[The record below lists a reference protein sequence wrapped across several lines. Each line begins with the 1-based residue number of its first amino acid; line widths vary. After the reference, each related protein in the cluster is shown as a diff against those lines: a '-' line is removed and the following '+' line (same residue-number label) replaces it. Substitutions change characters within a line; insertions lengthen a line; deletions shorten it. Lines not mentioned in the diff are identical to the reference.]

1 MAGLFVVSAM
11 KTAYLDCFSGVS
23 GDMFLG
29 SLLDAGLPFHELRE
43 RLLTLPINGYQ
54 IEIKQEARNQIF
66 GTRFSV
72 LLDKGRDEH
81 RGLRAVRE
89 VIAQGDLS
97 ETVKKRSLQ
106 IFELLAKV
114 EGEIHN
120 RPPEEVHFHEVG
132 AVDSIIDIVGT
143 VYALEFLE
151 IGSLYVS
158 PLPLGSGFVMTA
170 HGNIPVPAPA
180 TIALLKGIHV
190 FEAGIP
196 HEMVTPT
203 GAALIKGLGT
213 SFGSMPPMVV
223 REIGYGVGAR
233 DLPERPNLLRIFIG
247 EEQSGKTVDTV
258 VVLEA
263 NVDDNSPE
271 WLGDLMD
278 RLFDAGAL
286 DVVFFPVQMK
296 KNRPGVQIQ
305 VIGRPD
311 EKDLLMEIM
320 VSESA
325 TLGIRFRYS
334 QRRVLPRSFSE
345 VESPWGKIKVKK
357 VMLEKGPSIL
367 VPEYDVCK
375 EIASRNNIPLREVY
389 LWVASLEVSQPA

>member
-1 MAGLFVVSAM
+1 M

-43 RLLTLPINGYQ
+43 CLLTLPINGYE
-54 IEIKQEARNQIF
+54 IEIKREARNQIF
-66 GTRFSV
+66 GTRFLVS
-72 LLDKGRDEH
+72 LDEGRDNH
-81 RGLRAVRE
+81 RGLKEIRE

-97 ETVKKRSLQ
+97 ETVKEQSIQ
-106 IFELLAKV
+106 IFESLAKV

-120 RPPEEVHFHEVG
+120 LPPEEVHFHEVG
-132 AVDSIIDIVGT
+132 AIDSIIDIVGT
-143 VYALEFLE
+143 VYALDRLD

-158 PLPLGSGFVMTA
+158 ALPLGSGFVMTA
-170 HGNIPVPAPA
+170 HGKIPVPAPA
-180 TIALLKGIHV
+180 TIAMLKGIPV
-190 FEAGIP
+190 FEAGIS

-203 GAALIKGLGT
+203 GAALIKGLST
-213 SFGSMPPMVV
+213 SFGSIPPMVI
-223 REIGYGVGAR
+223 REIGYGVGTR
-233 DLPERPNLLRIFIG
+233 DLPDRPNLLRIFIG
-247 EEQSGKTVDTV
+247 EEQPEKTVDTV
-258 VVLEA
+258 VVLET
-263 NVDDNSPE
+263 NVDDISPE
-271 WLGDLMD
+271 WLGYLMD

-311 EKDLLMEIM
+311 KKELLMEIM
-320 VSESA
+320 VRESA

-345 VESPWGKIKVKK
+345 VDSPWGKVKVKK

-375 EIASRNNIPLREVY
+375 EIAAKNNIPLREVY
-389 LWVASLEVSQPA
+389 LWVTSLEVSQPA

>member
-1 MAGLFVVSAM
+1 M

-43 RLLTLPINGYQ
+43 CLLTLPINGYE
-54 IEIKQEARNQIF
+54 IEIKREARNQIF
-66 GTRFSV
+66 GTRFLVS
-72 LLDKGRDEH
+72 LDEGRDNH
-81 RGLRAVRE
+81 RGLKEIRE

-97 ETVKKRSLQ
+97 ETVREQSIQ
-106 IFELLAKV
+106 IFESLAKV

-120 RPPEEVHFHEVG
+120 LPPEEVHFHEVG

-143 VYALEFLE
+143 VYALDRLH

-158 PLPLGSGFVMTA
+158 ALPLGSGFVMTA
-170 HGNIPVPAPA
+170 HGKIPVPAPA
-180 TIALLKGIHV
+180 TIAMLKGIPV
-190 FEAGIP
+190 FEAGIS
-196 HEMVTPT
+196 HEIVTPT
-203 GAALIKGLGT
+203 GAALIKGLST

-223 REIGYGVGAR
+223 REIGYGVGTR
-233 DLPERPNLLRIFIG
+233 DLPDRPNLLRILIG
-247 EEQSGKTVDTV
+247 EEQPGKTVDTV
-258 VVLEA
+258 VVLET
-263 NVDDNSPE
+263 NVDDISPE
-271 WLGDLMD
+271 WLGYLMD

-305 VIGRPD
+305 VIGKPD
-311 EKDLLMEIM
+311 KKELLMEIM
-320 VSESA
+320 VRESA

-345 VESPWGKIKVKK
+345 VDSPWGKVKVKK
-357 VMLEKGPSIL
+357 VVLEKEPSIL
-367 VPEYDVCK
+367 VPEYDICK
-375 EIASRNNIPLREVY
+375 KIASKNNIPLREVY
-389 LWVASLEVSQPA
+389 LWITNLNAKASQPA

>member
-1 MAGLFVVSAM
+1 M

-29 SLLDAGLPFHELRE
+29 ALLDAGLPFHELRE
-43 RLLTLPINGYQ
+43 CLLTLPINGYQ
-54 IEIKQEARNQIF
+54 INIKREARNEIF
-66 GTRFSV
+66 GTRFLVS
-72 LLDKGRDEH
+72 LDEGINDH
-81 RGLRAVRE
+81 RGLKTIRE

-97 ETVKKRSLQ
+97 ETVKEKSIK
-106 IFELLAKV
+106 IFESLAKV

-143 VYALEFLE
+143 VYALERLHIE
-151 IGSLYVS
+151 SLYVS

-170 HGNIPVPAPA
+170 HGKIPVPAPA
-180 TIALLKGIHV
+180 TIALLKGVPV

-196 HEMVTPT
+196 YEMVTPT
-203 GAALIKGLGT
+203 GAALIKGLAA

-223 REIGYGVGAR
+223 QEVGYGVGTR
-233 DLPERPNLLRIFIG
+233 DLPDRPNLLRILIG

-258 VVLEA
+258 VVLET
-263 NVDDNSPE
+263 NVDDIAPE
-271 WLGDLMD
+271 CLGYLMD

-305 VIGRPD
+305 VIGKPD
-311 EKDLLMEIM
+311 KKEPLMEIM
-320 VSESA
+320 VRETA

-334 QRRVLPRSFSE
+334 QRRVLPRAFSE
-345 VESPWGKIKVKK
+345 VDSPWGRIKVKK
-357 VMLEKGPSIL
+357 VMFEQGPPCL
-367 VPEYDVCK
+367 K
-375 EIASRNNIPLREVY
+375 K
-389 LWVASLEVSQPA
+389 